1 MLIFY
6 KSFTE
11 SKSKIKRFV
20 KNQNQNIT
28 KFYTYIYI
36 YIYRYIHVY
45 IYIYIYEG
53 YEQQPIAITQCFMS

>member
-11 SKSKIKRFV
+11 SKSKIKKFV

-28 KFYTYIYI
+28 K
-36 YIYRYIHVY
+36 VY
-45 IYIYIYEG
+45 IYIY
-53 YEQQPIAITQCFMS
+53 MRDMNNNLLLLHSVS

>member
-20 KNQNQNIT
+20 KNQNQNTT

-36 YIYRYIHVY
+36 YIYMY
-45 IYIYIYEG
+45 IYIYIY
-53 YEQQPIAITQCFMS
+53 MRDMNDNLLLLHSVS